1 MFGFS
6 FFWQKRRNQIKYIRC
21 IAIFTG
27 GDIIKIVNTSDVR
40 CNKRKCGP
48 AEREKTEEIGLAR

>member
-21 IAIFTG
+21 IAILAG
-27 GDIIKIVNTSDVR
+27 GDIIKSVNTSDVR

-48 AEREKTEEIGLAR
+48 AEREKTEETGLAR

>member
-1 MFGFS
+1 MGSLFFG
-6 FFWQKRRNQIKYIRC
+6 KNAEIKLNTSDVLRYLR
-21 IAIFTG
+21 G
-27 GDIIKIVNTSDVR
+27 RDIIKSVNTSDVR

>member
-6 FFWQKRRNQIKYIRC
+6 FFW
-21 IAIFTG
+21 AG
-27 GDIIKIVNTSDVR
+27 GDIIKSVNTSDVR